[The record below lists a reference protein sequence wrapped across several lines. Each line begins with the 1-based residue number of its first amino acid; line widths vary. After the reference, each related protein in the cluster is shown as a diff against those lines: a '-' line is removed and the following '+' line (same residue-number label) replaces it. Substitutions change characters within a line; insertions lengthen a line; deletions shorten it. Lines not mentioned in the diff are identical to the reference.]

1 MNLLKTISK
10 KTILITG
17 AGGSIGSELVKQAM
31 GSGSKVIALDH
42 SELALY
48 NLEKSLNENFDLK
61 NIKIILG
68 SILDINLLKSI
79 MQNNSIDIVF
89 HAAAYKH
96 VNILEKNIS
105 LAIKNNIFGTLN
117 ILNQFNKK
125 RLKIV
130 FISTDKAARPK
141 SILEQQKE

>member
-1 MNLLKTISK
+1 
-10 KTILITG
+10 
-17 AGGSIGSELVKQAM
+17 M

-48 NLEKSLNENFDLK
+48 NLEKSLKENFNLR

-68 SILDINLLKSI
+68 SILDKNLLKSI
-79 MQNNSIDIVF
+79 NENNNIDIVF

-96 VNILEKNIS
+96 VNILENNIS
-105 LAIKNNIFGTLN
+105 LAIKNNIFGTIN

-125 RLKIV
+125 N
-130 FISTDKAARPK
+130 
-141 SILEQQKE
+141 